1 MLSWDDF
8 NTTEETLTKPT
19 AEQGMAKP
27 PIKEKVEAGT
37 SAAPVSKGTGSINN
51 VAEALENLDIEKGL
65 EELEGASGRVDV
77 DQKQMINCRAD
88 VNQLVP
94 FKYDWAW
101 QKYLDGSANHWMPQE
116 INMTADVALWKD
128 PKGLTDCLLYTSDA
142 ADE

>member
-8 NTTEETLTKPT
+8 NTTEETLAKPT
-19 AEQGMAKP
+19 AEQVVAKP
-27 PIKEKVEAGT
+27 VIEEKVEADT
-37 SAAPVSKGTGSINN
+37 SAAPVSKGSGSINN

-101 QKYLDGSANHWMPQE
+101 QKYLDGSANS
-116 INMTADVALWKD
+116 L
-128 PKGLTDCLLYTSDA
+128 DA
-142 ADE
+142 TRNQYDR